1 MNSQKLTRFSIV
13 TSMYIVLTLS
23 IPFLSYG
30 PLQFRFSEIITLLA
44 FIDPF
49 YVGPLTLGCAIAN
62 IWSPMG
68 IFDIIFGTLATY
80 LTTKTMSKTKN
91 IYLASLLPS
100 LFSIIIGLEIL
111 LVSSEPIN
119 LFIVT
124 GQIMFSEF
132 VIVSLIGVPV
142 FKTIMKNN
150 FLMNILYSKN
160 LNDNSMRYF

>member
-1 MNSQKLTRFSIV
+1 MNSKKLTRFSIV

-111 LVSSEPIN
+111 FVSNEPIN